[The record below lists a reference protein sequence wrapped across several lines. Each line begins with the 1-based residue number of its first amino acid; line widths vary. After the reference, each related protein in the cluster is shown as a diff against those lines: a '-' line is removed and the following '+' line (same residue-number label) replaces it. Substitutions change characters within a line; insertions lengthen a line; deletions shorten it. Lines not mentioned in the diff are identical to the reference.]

1 MSGRAGSADHP
12 ANAKRFLTDPAR
24 ASWHDQTLWQIRQ
37 KRDQAARA
45 VPEWEE
51 LRSLAA
57 RIKQHTLSRLP
68 DYLERFADNAER
80 LGAHVHF
87 ALDAAEHN
95 RIVLGL
101 LQERG
106 VTRVVK
112 SKSMLTEECRLNPW
126 LERHGIEIVDTDLGE
141 LIVQLRD
148 EPPSHIVMPAIHLK
162 REDVGALFQ
171 ERLGSDGNSDPAA
184 LTEVARGYLRQ
195 KFLSAQAGITG
206 VNFAVAETGG
216 IVVCTNEGN
225 ADLGTSL
232 PPLHIAC
239 LGIEKLV
246 PRAADLGV
254 LLRLLARSA
263 TGQAITAYT
272 SHFHGPRA
280 GGELHI
286 VLVDNGRSQIRAE
299 QAHRSAL
306 TCIRCGACMNTCP
319 VYRRSGGH
327 SYGTH
332 VPGPIGSILAP
343 LYAAFNDPAA
353 ASADASAASRYASL
367 PHACTLCGS
376 CSQVCPVKINLHEQL
391 LSLRQGERLA
401 HTTGAIELDRQPI
414 LPASR
419 KKRLL
424 SALGG
429 WLLAS
434 ARRTA
439 FAGAVARF
447 VGRHAPALLRLGPL
461 APWFATRE
469 LPQLPAR
476 SFQQLY
482 RERRKQK
489 GGAA

>member
-1 MSGRAGSADHP
+1 MSHRALSAHHP
-12 ANAKRFLTDPAR
+12 SNAERFLADPERAR
-24 ASWHDQTLWQIRQ
+24 WHDQTLWQIRQ
-37 KRDQAARA
+37 KRDQSASS
-45 VPEWEE
+45 VPEWES
-51 LRSLAA
+51 LRTLAA
-57 RIKQHTLSRLP
+57 QIKLHTLSRLP
-68 DYLERFADNAER
+68 DYLEQFADNAER

-87 ALDAAEHN
+87 ALDAEEHN

-101 LQERG
+101 LEERA

-112 SKSMLTEECRLNPW
+112 SKSMLTEECGLNPW

-162 REDVGALFQ
+162 RGDVGALFQ
-171 ERLGSDGNSDPAA
+171 ERLGSDGNSDPVA

-195 KFLSAQAGITG
+195 KFLAAQAGITG
-206 VNFAVAETGG
+206 VNFAIAETGG
-216 IVVCTNEGN
+216 LVVCTNEGN

-254 LLRLLARSA
+254 FLRLLARSA
-263 TGQAITAYT
+263 TGQAITAYS

-280 GGELHI
+280 GAELHI
-286 VLVDNGRSQIRAE
+286 VLVDNGRSKIRSE
-299 QAHRSAL
+299 PEHRSAL
-306 TCIRCGACMNTCP
+306 SCIRCGACMNTCP

-343 LYAAFNDPAA
+343 LY
-353 ASADASAASRYASL
+353 SGSRYASL
-367 PHACTLCGS
+367 PYACSLCGS

-391 LSLRQGERLA
+391 LHLRQDQRPVHFAGAAELALPPVLPPSRAKQRLA
-401 HTTGAIELDRQPI
+401 
-414 LPASR
+414 
-419 KKRLL
+419 
-424 SALGG
+424 ALAG
-429 WLLAS
+429 WVLTS

-439 FAGAVARF
+439 LVGMVARF
-447 VGRHAPALLRLGPL
+447 VARRFPSLLRRGPL
-461 APWFATRE
+461 SAWFRSRE
-469 LPQLPAR
+469 LPELPEQ
-476 SFQQLY
+476 SFMQLY
-482 RERRKQK
+482 RARRSMHRSKSS
-489 GGAA
+489 

>member
-1 MSGRAGSADHP
+1 
-12 ANAKRFLTDPAR
+12 
-24 ASWHDQTLWQIRQ
+24 LWQIRQ
-37 KRDQAARA
+37 KRDHAASQ

-51 LRSLAA
+51 LRDLAA

-68 DYLERFADNAER
+68 DYLERFAENAER
-80 LGAHVHF
+80 LGARVHF
-87 ALDAAEHN
+87 ALDATEHN
-95 RIVLGL
+95 RIVLQL
-101 LQERG
+101 LQQHG

-112 SKSMLTEECRLNPW
+112 SKSMLTEECGLNPW

-141 LIVQLRD
+141 LIVQLKG

-171 ERLGSDGNSDPAA
+171 QRLGADGNSDPAA

-195 KFLSAQAGITG
+195 KFLGAQAGITG

-254 LLRLLARSA
+254 FLRLLARSA

-286 VLVDNGRSQIRAE
+286 VLVDNGRSKIRAE

-343 LYAAFNDPAA
+343 LYATFNDSSTPGGN
-353 ASADASAASRYASL
+353 RYASL
-367 PHACTLCGS
+367 PYACTLCGS

-391 LSLRQGERLA
+391 LTLRQHSPLA
-401 HTTGAIELDRQPI
+401 HTTGASELDRAPV
-414 LPASR
+414 LPAPAAKQR
-419 KKRLL
+419 L

-434 ARRTA
+434 PKRTA
-439 FAGAVARF
+439 FAGALARF
-447 VGRHAPALLRLGPL
+447 VARHAPSLLRLGPL
-461 APWFATRE
+461 APWLAARE
-469 LPQLPAR
+469 LPELPEQ
-476 SFQQLY
+476 SFHALY
-482 RERRKQK
+482 RARRARQR
-489 GGAA
+489 GEAP

>member
-1 MSGRAGSADHP
+1 MSGGAGSADHP
-12 ANAKRFLTDPAR
+12 AKAQRFLTDPAR

-37 KRDQAARA
+37 KRDQAASA
-45 VPEWEE
+45 VPEWEP

-57 RIKQHTLSRLP
+57 QIKQHTLACLP

-80 LGAHVHF
+80 LGARVHF

-101 LQERG
+101 LQARG

-171 ERLGSDGNSDPAA
+171 QRLGSDGSSDPAA
-184 LTEVARGYLRQ
+184 LTEVARGHLRQ
-195 KFLSAQAGITG
+195 KFLAAQAGITG

-254 LLRLLARSA
+254 FLRLLARSA

-286 VLVDNGRSQIRAE
+286 VLVDNGRSKIRAE

-343 LYAAFNDPAA
+343 LYAAATRAA
-353 ASADASAASRYASL
+353 DNRYASL
-367 PHACTLCGS
+367 PYACTLCGS
-376 CSQVCPVKINLHEQL
+376 CSQVCPVKIDLHEQL
-391 LSLRQGERLA
+391 LTLRQGERLA
-401 HTTGAIELDRQPI
+401 QPSGASELARPAI
-414 LPASR
+414 LPATR
-419 KKRLL
+419 AKRALA
-424 SALGG
+424 ALGG

-439 FAGAVARF
+439 LAGAVARF
-447 VGRHAPALLRLGPL
+447 VGRRMPALMRLGPL
-461 APWFATRE
+461 APWFAARE
-469 LPQLPAR
+469 LPALPAR
-476 SFQQLY
+476 SFHQLY
-482 RERRKQK
+482 RERRKRQQGDK
-489 GGAA
+489 P